1 MKAIGKALTGIS
13 DALEWL
19 ADENNIQQVIHGFE
33 LLAGFW
39 VAGKGL
45 ALVSTIAQLAANFKI
60 VTGAGALSG
69 LAGGG
74 AVATGGGLG
83 SVLAGA
89 GYLAVG
95 LVMVAPMVQKLF
107 DPKTW
112 EKSEYDQ
119 KLDEVGEKIGGQ
131 AVDEMNKDAGITNQG
146 LLRTLWNRATYTGGD
161 TSGLA
166 VPEGTTKKDEEIYE
180 GPDGVTI
187 PRAGARKLDATVE
200 QMSAAEAF
208 WDAWKLYA
216 SGSGSEEGFDR
227 AWTNFENSF
236 GENEAVFNRL
246 NDMMDRL
253 MTELDKN
260 GEDLNDD
267 KWRDLPAEW
276 WLNAGANQQNGVTSE
291 DLAGFRNLP
300 AQMQRAAQAGTA
312 AGVSGIRVNLD
323 GRAVGELV
331 APYVS
336 RAIAR
341 DLIM

>member
-1 MKAIGKALTGIS
+1 M
-13 DALEWL
+13 
-19 ADENNIQQVIHGFE
+19 
-33 LLAGFW
+33 
-39 VAGKGL
+39 
-45 ALVSTIAQLAANFKI
+45 
-60 VTGAGALSG
+60 
-69 LAGGG
+69 
-74 AVATGGGLG
+74 
-83 SVLAGA
+83 
-89 GYLAVG
+89 
-95 LVMVAPMVQKLF
+95 
-107 DPKTW
+107 
-112 EKSEYDQ
+112 
-119 KLDEVGEKIGGQ
+119 LDEAGEKIGGDV
-131 AVDEMNKDAGITNQG
+131 VDEMNKEAGITNQG
-146 LLRTLWNRATYTGGD
+146 LLQTLWNRATYTGGD

-187 PRAGARKLDATVE
+187 PRAGARKLDATAE

-216 SGSGSEEGFDR
+216 GGSGSEEGFDR

-253 MTELDKN
+253 MQQLDSN
-260 GEDLNDD
+260 GEDLTDD
-267 KWRDLPAEW
+267 RWRDLPAEW

-291 DLAGFRNLP
+291 DLAGLRNLP
-300 AQMQRAAQAGTA
+300 AQIQRATQAGA
-312 AGVSGIRVNLD
+312 ANGVSGIRVNLD